1 MYERAHLNEW
11 VLVVYIRLTEH
22 WIIKQYIKYLLQN
35 VLSLYGKVWA
45 KIPYRIDTVNHLS
58 GLYRKRPTQLQ
69 GYFVALLDDVSLD
82 RIPSV
87 TTGLPRTKWT
97 FSGLHL
103 IEKWDKVKVLN
114 YERKKNA
121 STKLNFVW
129 AILATINPTALKI
142 LSHF

>member
-82 RIPSV
+82 RIPSA
-87 TTGLPRTKWT
+87 TTGLPKTKWT
-97 FSGLHL
+97 FSGLYL
-103 IEKWDKVKVLN
+103 IEQDWNKFQICDREYKFCRKTNSFSFICRKW
-114 YERKKNA
+114 
-121 STKLNFVW
+121 
-129 AILATINPTALKI
+129 
-142 LSHF
+142 